1 MLNVAKKF
9 VDHTGSLKLA
19 KLLATLFVHPILRK
33 IPNFRKYI
41 FDNLSWAILPLKTR
55 HHKYPFLPRYHVT
68 FFLFWSGCAKLPQCV
83 DRVSSKKAWKVV
95 FFDTQLRHPCIILFG
110 LEKNC
115 AKGVFDQL
123 YAILDRCQY
132 LWLLFACLTTFRWV
146 LELCPN

>member
-68 FFLFWSGCAKLPQCV
+68 FFCFGAAAQNFRSVWTGYRRKKREKLFFRHSAEIPLYNSIWLGKKIAQRVFSISCTLFWTV
-83 DRVSSKKAWKVV
+83 VSTYGSYSHAW
-95 FFDTQLRHPCIILFG
+95 QR
-110 LEKNC
+110 
-115 AKGVFDQL
+115 
-123 YAILDRCQY
+123 LDE
-132 LWLLFACLTTFRWV
+132 F
-146 LELCPN
+146 